1 MPHCAPPPTKVPH
14 YGRDD
19 THKYRLTRS
28 VRRSAGKAAGPFQ
41 PVQCLR
47 MSKEDDRALNEFTGE
62 AEELL
67 DTLSHDLAELET
79 EGINVRPEV
88 VNKIFREVHS
98 LKGLAGML
106 GFSEISELSHTLED
120 MLDRL
125 RMGKIEIS
133 RDLIDLLYDSV
144 DSLNR
149 LVIAIRDPAI
159 SGLVDITGLTRR
171 IHHVITSQPQ
181 KAHVD
186 PFAELTLDEQTKKSL
201 TEYEEHRLVEN
212 VRIRKHILA
221 VEVRFD
227 FSDFDERLRELTEL
241 LSRSGEVV
249 STLPAI
255 DGSGGS
261 GIAFR
266 LLYGSMLDEAEVAA
280 LVPDG
285 KVASLRRVEPAALEA
300 DAAGMAA
307 DAPEEDLSL
316 RSISQTVRVDIS
328 KLDHVMNIVG
338 ELIIEKTQL
347 DSLTRS
353 LHQGEAVQQARLTAH
368 ELTKI
373 ARNLDRKLNELQ
385 KSVIETRMV
394 PMGQIYAKL
403 SRAVRKVAREL
414 NKEIELVLH
423 GEDTELD
430 KVMVEELTDPLM
442 HIIRNALDHGIE
454 SAEGRAAVGKNPI
467 GRITL
472 NAYQQGN
479 SVVLD
484 VTDDGRGI
492 DQELVR
498 KAAVK
503 RNLIAQHDPFDQQR
517 AYEMLFTP
525 GFSTASAVSEISGRG
540 VGLDVVKKNLQ
551 ELKGTID
558 ILSVPGVG
566 STFRIMLPITLAI
579 IQALIVRAGG
589 EQFAIPLTSVEES
602 LRIYSRDIYTV
613 ERREVFALRDFTVPL
628 LRLADAFRLSGHRAD
643 TPDTKWFVVVTRSGE
658 KVAGILVDA
667 LVRQQEVVIKSIGER
682 LKTIPGIA
690 GATEVGEG
698 EIVLVIDVGTLIES
712 FGGRAREMRAAVGV

>member
-1 MPHCAPPPTKVPH
+1 
-14 YGRDD
+14 
-19 THKYRLTRS
+19 
-28 VRRSAGKAAGPFQ
+28 
-41 PVQCLR
+41 
-47 MSKEDDRALNEFTGE
+47 MSKEDDRAREEFTGE

-67 DTLSHDLAELET
+67 DTLSRDLVEFESQ
-79 EGINVRPEV
+79 GRDVRPEV
-88 VNKIFREVHS
+88 INKIFREVHS

-106 GFSEISELSHTLED
+106 GFGEISELAHSLED

-125 RMGKIEIS
+125 RMGKIEITK
-133 RDLIDLLYDSV
+133 DLIDLLYDAI

-149 LVIAIRDPAI
+149 QVISINDPSV
-159 SGLVDITGLTRR
+159 SGLIDVTGLTRR
-171 IHHVITSQPQ
+171 IHQLVTNQP
-181 KAHVD
+181 ARVHEN
-186 PFAELTLDEQTKKSL
+186 PFGELTLDEQTRKSL
-201 TEYEEHRLVEN
+201 TEYEEHRLQEN
-212 VRIRKHILA
+212 VRARKQILA

-227 FSDFDERLRELTEL
+227 FSDFDEKLRALTEVL
-241 LSRSGEVV
+241 GASGEVI

-255 DGSGGS
+255 DSSGGS

-266 LLYGSMLDEAEVAA
+266 LLYGSILDADAVSTLVPEGKVTSLRKEGAPAIESEAE
-280 LVPDG
+280 
-285 KVASLRRVEPAALEA
+285 
-300 DAAGMAA
+300 
-307 DAPEEDLSL
+307 EEQSL

-353 LHQGEAVQQARLTAH
+353 LHQGEALQQARLTAH

-394 PMGQIYAKL
+394 PVGQIYAKL
-403 SRAVRKVAREL
+403 SRTVRKVAREL
-414 NKEIELVLH
+414 DKEIELVLR

-454 SAEGRAAVGKNPI
+454 PTDERVAKGKNPI
-467 GRITL
+467 GKVTL

-492 DQELVR
+492 DPELVR
-498 KAAVK
+498 KSAVK

-525 GFSTASAVSEISGRG
+525 GFSTAAAVSEISGRG

-551 ELKGTID
+551 ELKGSID
-558 ILSVPGVG
+558 ILSVPGEG
-566 STFRIMLPITLAI
+566 TTFRIMLPITLAI
-579 IQALIVRAGG
+579 IQALVVRAAG

-602 LRIYSRDIYTV
+602 LRIYSRDIRTV
-613 ERREVFALRDFTVPL
+613 ERREVFTLRDFTLPL
-628 LRLADAFRLSGHRAD
+628 LRLADAFRLDGDRD
-643 TPDTKWFVVVTRSGE
+643 EGPDTKWFVVVTRSGE

-698 EIVLVIDVGTLIES
+698 EIVLVIDVGTLIDA
-712 FGGRAREMRAAVGV
+712 FGGAAREMRAGVLV